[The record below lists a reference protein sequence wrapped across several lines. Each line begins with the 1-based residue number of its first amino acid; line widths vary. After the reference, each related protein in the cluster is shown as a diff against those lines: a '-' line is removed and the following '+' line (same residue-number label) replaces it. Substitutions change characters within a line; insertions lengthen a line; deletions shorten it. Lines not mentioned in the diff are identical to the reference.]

1 MNLELNKYQV
11 SQLQELI
18 FNEIDRVG
26 GYEALSDEL
35 EDILEQIRVYKFK
48 LSERGRESAL

>member
-1 MNLELNKYQV
+1 MTLELNKYQV

-18 FNEIDRVG
+18 FDEIDRVG

-35 EDILEQIRVYKFK
+35 EDILEQIRVNKAKYG
-48 LSERGRESAL
+48 SE

>member
-11 SQLQELI
+11 YQLQDLI
-18 FNEIDRVG
+18 FDEIDRVG

-35 EDILEQIRVYKFK
+35 EDILEQIRVNKAK
-48 LSERGRESAL
+48 IVSE

>member
-1 MNLELNKYQV
+1 MTLELNKYQV

-18 FNEIDRVG
+18 FDEIDRVG

-48 LSERGRESAL
+48 LSERSRESAL

>member
-35 EDILEQIRVYKFK
+35 EDILEQIRVNKFK